1 MSKITAQNM
10 IDECFIAEMFNLL
23 SDDEVIGS
31 DDLNYTCIA
40 PHLSASGNKPSSGTW
55 QAYWVQKGSKGED
68 WVTDTVYQ
76 ALFSDFLNKI
86 ISEQSPILEGKLGST
101 KYNSVTSPEKDN
113 VIRAEVCLVAS
124 ELLRRRINIILGSV
138 KGNGQEIDVSQEIN
152 QRQNYLNELD
162 VLVENIVSGTI
173 VETSGNDFSTEV
185 VESSHF

>member
-1 MSKITAQNM
+1 MPKITAQNM

-40 PHLSASGNKPSSGTW
+40 PHSSASGNKPTSGTW
-55 QAYWVQKGSKGED
+55 QAYWIQKGSKGEA

-86 ISEQSPILEGKLGST
+86 IAEQSPILQGKLGST
-101 KYNSVTSPEKDN
+101 LYNATSSPEKEN
-113 VIRAEVCLVAS
+113 VIRAEICIVAS

-138 KGNGQEIDVSQEIN
+138 KGNGQEIDVSQEIK
-152 QRQNYLNELD
+152 QRQEY
-162 VLVENIVSGTI
+162 LVELEVLTINIVSGTI
-173 VETSGNDFSTEV
+173 AVPTGSDFSSEAVITD
-185 VESSHF
+185 HF